1 MKVSKILEVKGKIL
15 YTLSP
20 EESLATA
27 VMVMAEHDIGSIVV
41 MSGGKLA
48 GMLTFREVI
57 RILAKRQS
65 ENRSGPTPPV
75 SSFKVAEV
83 MNPNPTVANPD
94 MDVDALRKIMVD
106 SHERYLPV
114 MDGQMLLGVVSF
126 HDVARAVLDM
136 QGFEN
141 KMLKAYIRDW
151 PQEDSSANP

>member
-1 MKVSKILEVKGKIL
+1 MKVSKILEVKGKALFTI
-15 YTLSP
+15 TP
-20 EESLATA
+20 QESLATA

-41 MSGGKLA
+41 MSEGKLV

-57 RILAKRQS
+57 RVLAKRQS

-75 SSFKVAEV
+75 SAFKISEV
-83 MNPNPTVANPD
+83 MNPNPTIARPD
-94 MDVDALRKIMVD
+94 MNVDDLRKIMVD

-114 MDGQMLLGVVSF
+114 MEGTTLMGVVSF

-151 PQEDSSANP
+151 PEEDKKD